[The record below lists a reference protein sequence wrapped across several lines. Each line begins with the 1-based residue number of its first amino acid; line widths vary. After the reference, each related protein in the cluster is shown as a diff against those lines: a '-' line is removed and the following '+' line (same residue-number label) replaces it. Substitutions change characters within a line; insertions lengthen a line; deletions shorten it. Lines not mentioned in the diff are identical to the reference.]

1 VRISRDKVNVL
12 AKRILAGL
20 KEFDQVEFIE
30 DPDSIRQETRKI
42 LEELFTAEEVIDKA
56 ARLKIE
62 SQRRIIME
70 GTPEWDILYKKY
82 YNEEV
87 KKLGI

>member
-1 VRISRDKVNVL
+1 MRISRDKVNVL